1 MSAPRTGLV
10 YFAMLAAPDDVAARL
25 STAAG
30 EPFARV
36 EGDADGTVLYRSRG
50 DELTIELQNV
60 DEWLEG
66 TIYSLVALAQDGGPD
81 DLGEHLHG
89 LAREAGAA
97 RQWSHAD
104 YRARQRERAADEP
117 E

>member
-1 MSAPRTGLV
+1 MSGPSTGLV
-10 YFAMLAAPDDVAARL
+10 YFALLAAPDDVAARL
-25 STAAG
+25 SVVAG
-30 EPFARV
+30 EPFDRV

-66 TIYSLVALAQDGGPD
+66 TIYSLVALAPEDGPG
-81 DLGEHLHG
+81 DLDERLRE
-89 LAREAGAA
+89 LARAAGAA
-97 RQWSHAD
+97 RQWSHAG
-104 YRARQRERAADEP
+104 YRARQRERAAEP